1 METKKYETIAVFS
14 PSTNETALKDEC
26 KRVEQIITNS
36 GGIDIALDHWGKKEV
51 SYRVQGGRH
60 AIFVAFNYT
69 ADKSSTVETVSKT
82 LRITDS
88 VLKFQTH
95 HLSDRR
101 RKYQGNPKRRP
112 SGDLGDD
119 YGGDSDF

>member
-14 PSTNETALKDEC
+14 PNTGDAALKDEC
-26 KRVEQIITNS
+26 KRVEQIIAS
-36 GGIDIALDHWGKKEV
+36 AGGTGISLDNWGNKEV

-69 ADKSSTVETVSKT
+69 ADKSSTVDTISRS

-101 RKYQGNPKRRP
+101 RKFQGNPKRKP
-112 SGDLGDD
+112 TGDLGDD
-119 YGGDSDF
+119 YGAAADF

>member
-26 KRVEQIITNS
+26 KRVEQIITNA